1 MKTKTIQKFMEDIET
16 EKVKNWD
23 IEEGCHPDIKKIT
36 LNKEGALTEKE
47 KTQEIQIKLE
57 NNPEYL
63 PGAPNTGTSSK
74 QWILEE
80 DIPVETVSNISSKL
94 NYPVKKQ

>member
-1 MKTKTIQKFMEDIET
+1 MEDVET
-16 EKVKNWD
+16 EKVNDWD

-47 KTQEIQIKLE
+47 KTQEIHIKLE
-57 NNPEYL
+57 NNPDFV
-63 PGAPNTGTSSK
+63 GGDWDTGVSSK

-80 DIPVETVSNISSKL
+80 DLPVETVSNISSKL